1 MNQSIPPVI
10 CLVAGFLACHF
21 IPQNKFVKQY
31 FRPDPADPAD
41 NSRYILFQRSLSVFV
56 FGFIPLVVN
65 FFAGINPLT
74 IGLNFNNPGF
84 SLGTGLATGLVLV
97 FINFLNRRNPE
108 NLLAYPQIRKREW
121 SLELAIASAISW
133 LAYLL
138 TYEFMLRGYLLFSMV
153 QSFGTW
159 NAVTL
164 NLAFYSL
171 IHVPKGW
178 KEAIGSLP
186 LGFLLCLLCLHA
198 GNIWPAFIAHSFL
211 TLSNEWIALANHSE
225 IVIKKSGRAGI

>member
-10 CLVAGFLACHF
+10 CLITGFLACHF
-21 IPQNKFVKQY
+21 IPLNNFVKQY
-31 FRPDPADPAD
+31 FRSDPEDPSD

-56 FGFIPLVVN
+56 FGFIPLVVI
-65 FFAGINPLT
+65 FFADIKPLT

-84 SLGTGLATGLVLV
+84 SLGTGSAIGVVLV

-121 SLELAIASAISW
+121 SVEMVVASAISW

-138 TYEFMLRGYLLFSMV
+138 TYEFILRGYMLFTMV

-171 IHVPKGW
+171 MHVPKGW

-186 LGFLLCLLCLHA
+186 LGFLLCMLCLHA
-198 GNIWPAFIAHSFL
+198 GNIWPAFIAHSCL
-211 TLSNEWIALANHSE
+211 TLSNEWIALANNPE
-225 IVIKKSGRAGI
+225 IFIKKSGNVRI

>member
-10 CLVAGFLACHF
+10 CLITGFLACHF
-21 IPQNKFVKQY
+21 IPLNNFVKQY
-31 FRPDPADPAD
+31 FRSDPRDPSD

-56 FGFIPLVVN
+56 FGFIPLLVI
-65 FFAGINPLT
+65 FFTKTNPAT
-74 IGLNFNNPGF
+74 IGLNFNHAGF
-84 SLGTGLATGLVLV
+84 SFGTGLATGLVLV
-97 FINFLNRRNPE
+97 FINFLNRKNPE
-108 NLLAYPQIRKREW
+108 NLLAYPQIRKKEW
-121 SLELAIASAISW
+121 SVEMVVASAISW

-138 TYEFMLRGYLLFSMV
+138 TYEFIVRGYLLFSMN

-171 IHVPKGW
+171 MHVPKGW

-186 LGFLLCLLCLHA
+186 LGFLLCMLCLHA

-211 TLSNEWIALANHSE
+211 ALSNEWIALANNPE
-225 IVIKKSGRAGI
+225 IFIKKSGSVRI